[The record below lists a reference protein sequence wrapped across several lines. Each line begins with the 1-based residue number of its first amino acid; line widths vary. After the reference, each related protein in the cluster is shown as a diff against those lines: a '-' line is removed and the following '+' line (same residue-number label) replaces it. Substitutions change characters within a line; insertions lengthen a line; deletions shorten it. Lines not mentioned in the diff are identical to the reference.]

1 MSGWLPGTDPTS
13 PRIRRFS
20 ELVSACLESWRE
32 RGVQPMLDEAR
43 ACIEAVHET
52 IRVEF
57 EDVEA

>member
-1 MSGWLPGTDPTS
+1 
-13 PRIRRFS
+13 
-20 ELVSACLESWRE
+20 
-32 RGVQPMLDEAR
+32 MLDEAR